1 MGKLEKMFA
10 SNTIIRRILIMM
22 MIVFF
27 GWIDVATGY
36 EFSFALLYL
45 LPVFIAA
52 WFDNKIITGLTIFF
66 SVVIW
71 FYSDVITGHQ
81 YSYPIVPYWNAL
93 MRSIFFAIVAFLLYK
108 VRGSLQTMT
117 KMAMQDTLTS
127 LDNSRAFNLE
137 YQQIRRKIKRIGQKN
152 SQKLAIGIIDLDGF
166 KSVNDTMG
174 HSIGDDVL
182 VEFAQ
187 ILRSSTRMS
196 DTIARLGGDEF
207 VVILQNTTSKG
218 AEDYSNRLRDIF
230 NSSGLKERYGV
241 DFSMGISLFDDL
253 PENLDDATHLADQ
266 LMYQSKMLGK
276 SQTTICMA

>member
-276 SQTTICMA
+276 SQTTICMV